1 MIKILCQKEN
11 SSLES
16 NPIAEIQ
23 KANPIIV
30 NFPRFES
37 PNGNKYRTGTTIIKD
52 KSAKMYTVI
61 QTPPL
66 FESFI

>member
-1 MIKILCQKEN
+1 MIKILCQKEK
-11 SSLES
+11 STLEN

-23 KANPIIV
+23 NANPIIV

-37 PNGNKYRTGTTIIKD
+37 PKGKIYRIGTTKIKD
-52 KSAKMYTVI
+52 KSAKIYTLI

-66 FESFI
+66 SESFI